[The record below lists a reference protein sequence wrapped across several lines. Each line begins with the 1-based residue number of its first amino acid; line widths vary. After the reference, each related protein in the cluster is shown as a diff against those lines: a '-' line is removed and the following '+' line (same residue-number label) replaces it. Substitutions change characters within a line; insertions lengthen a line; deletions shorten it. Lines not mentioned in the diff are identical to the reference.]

1 MAFRHKN
8 QVQLSSHFWEL
19 VSKDFSA
26 MECSVCRV
34 AISKPYQESFLLWA
48 ANYLFQGGQDSPRGA
63 KNFFREMFVEIR
75 PFKQILYCDT
85 LAWKPPSDNYYR
97 CGQQLY
103 QPHSSHWKVW
113 WYAPLLGSPP
123 HGYVSVRPYVWLE
136 MLQLSTTDM
145 LWSMWSHCSN
155 NCSAGSFRPTPISV
169 LDWSQREKSS
179 LSTTSKPTCLFSK
192 ENHNVLVC
200 RKSHWNQLCA
210 SASWLAR

>member
-1 MAFRHKN
+1 MFSLPCGDLKT
-8 QVQLSSHFWEL
+8 LSRVISPL
-19 VSKDFSA
+19 GSKLSLSRRPRFPSGSEKFFSRD
-26 MECSVCRV
+26 VCWDST
-34 AISKPYQESFLLWA
+34 IQTNPLLWHVS
-48 ANYLFQGGQDSPRGA
+48 LETP
-63 KNFFREMFVEIR
+63 IR
-75 PFKQILYCDT
+75 
-85 LAWKPPSDNYYR
+85 YYR

-103 QPHSSHWKVW
+103 QPHSSYWKVW

-155 NCSAGSFRPTPISV
+155 NCSAGSFRPTLISV

-200 RKSHWNQLCA
+200 RKSRWNQLCA
-210 SASWLAR
+210 SASWLAQ

>member
-1 MAFRHKN
+1 MQQDTLLLCPNVVVNITNEMARKRKIFNFGMLKR
-8 QVQLSSHFWEL
+8 L
-19 VSKDFSA
+19 VLPLNVGKENGQTFIRTMNKSLGSCGCWDST
-26 MECSVCRV
+26 
-34 AISKPYQESFLLWA
+34 IQTNPLLWQVS
-48 ANYLFQGGQDSPRGA
+48 LETP
-63 KNFFREMFVEIR
+63 IR
-75 PFKQILYCDT
+75 
-85 LAWKPPSDNYYR
+85 YYR

-136 MLQLSTTDM
+136 MPQLSATDM
-145 LWSMWSHCSN
+145 LWHMWKHCSN
-155 NCSAGSFRPTPISV
+155 TPSAGGFRPTPISV

>member
-1 MAFRHKN
+1 MLAHLELLTIEAISYLWVSVRAFHKFIAN
-8 QVQLSSHFWEL
+8 MLSSVIWIGKILSLFRIRLPLFSTIHTRLHHLLPRL
-19 VSKDFSA
+19 VDLF
-26 MECSVCRV
+26 V
-34 AISKPYQESFLLWA
+34 ISKVLMLRVLWHVS
-48 ANYLFQGGQDSPRGA
+48 LETP
-63 KNFFREMFVEIR
+63 IR
-75 PFKQILYCDT
+75 
-85 LAWKPPSDNYYR
+85 YYR

-103 QPHSSHWKVW
+103 QSHSSYWKVW

-136 MLQLSTTDM
+136 MPQLSTTDM
-145 LWSMWSHCSN
+145 LWRMWSHCSN
-155 NCSAGSFRPTPISV
+155 NRSAGGFRPTPISV

-179 LSTTSKPTCLFSK
+179 LSTTPKPTCLFFK